1 MYSYS
6 KLKGLSLETR
16 FTKKYKD
23 VTDFNFLQTLT
34 KWGKY
39 KQEENTK

>member
-34 KWGKY
+34 QMRQIEAGRKY
-39 KQEENTK
+39 